1 MTIANAEMFYL
12 TLKIQD
18 IDTQLVVYP
27 GMHHGSWPERF
38 DKDYLTRIVDWFD
51 FYTLEQE

>member
-1 MTIANAEMFYL
+1 MFYL

-27 GMHHGSWPERF
+27 GMHHGGWPERF